1 MTTRPDVSLIDVSS
15 YLPGEPIG
23 ADYYAQ
29 FADSDELRENLMFRA
44 PSFRHH
50 VGPDETLDGLLSE
63 LAAQAARSGAVI
75 DERRSIRAAPRSPT
89 ARSTSPTSGA
99 RQATPSYRT
108 LLKSALGA
116 LREGGTTG

>member
-1 MTTRPDVSLIDVSS
+1 MTTRPDVSLVDVSS

-50 VGPDETLDGLLSE
+50 VARDETAIDMVE
-63 LAAQAARSGAVI
+63 RAAQGLIERHGRDVI
-75 DERRSIRAAPRSPT
+75 ENVDILISHTQLP
-89 ARSTSPTSGA
+89 GN
-99 RQATPSYRT
+99 
-108 LLKSALGA
+108 
-116 LREGGTTG
+116 